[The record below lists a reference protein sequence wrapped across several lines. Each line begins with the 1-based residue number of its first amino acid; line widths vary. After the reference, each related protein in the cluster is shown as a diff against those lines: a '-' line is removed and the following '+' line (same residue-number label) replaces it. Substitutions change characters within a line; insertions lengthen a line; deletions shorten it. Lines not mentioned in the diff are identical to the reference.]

1 MKKVMSHKLQQLLQD
16 PVAAGK
22 LREILQTARVGVTS
36 EATIEFTVNNETR
49 RYRPQ
54 LVSVR

>member
-1 MKKVMSHKLQQLLQD
+1 MSHKLQQLLQD
-16 PVAAGK
+16 PAAAGK